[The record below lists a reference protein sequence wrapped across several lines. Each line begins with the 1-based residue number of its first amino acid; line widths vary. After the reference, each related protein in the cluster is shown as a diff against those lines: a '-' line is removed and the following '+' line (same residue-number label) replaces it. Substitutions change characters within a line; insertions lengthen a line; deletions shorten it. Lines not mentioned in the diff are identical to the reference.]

1 MAHIA
6 PTTQTRTG
14 ATTDSRPK
22 PTISPLASLI
32 SGSVAG
38 GIEATLTYPFEYAKT
53 CLQLR
58 SATPTGPSSTTNPF
72 HVLLHT
78 ARTEGIPAIYA
89 GCSTLVLGT
98 ALKAGV
104 RFTTFDSVKN
114 TLAEPDG
121 RLSPARSIFA
131 GSVAGAVESVVAVTP
146 TERIKTALIDDA
158 KGARRFRSAP
168 HAVAV
173 LVREQGL
180 RTMYRGLVSTTAKQS
195 ANSAVRMGSYN
206 AMKEAYRARFGC
218 LPKSTPETFALGAI
232 AGTVTVYA
240 TQPFDTVKTRAQ
252 SARGERL
259 GQAVRGVWRDGGVR
273 GFWKGSTMRLARL
286 VFAGGIVFSVY
297 EVVAEAIKDVV

>member
-6 PTTQTRTG
+6 SSPKPR
-14 ATTDSRPK
+14 AVPTTDSHPK
-22 PTISPLASLI
+22 PTISPIASLI
-32 SGSVAG
+32 SGSIAG

-58 SATPTGPSSTTNPF
+58 SATSAGPSSTNPF

-114 TLAEPDG
+114 SLAGPDG

-218 LPKSTPETFALGAI
+218 LPKSTAETFVLGAI

-297 EVVAEAIKDVV
+297 EFVADSIKDVV